1 MSELYGAPSGII
13 ASDQNIRQNIQA
25 GLQAQKT
32 LGEIEQLPADLAL
45 KQSHARL
52 YGAEAIAKEEA
63 TAAMREA
70 RTWESRMTADMAA
83 ESQARLG
90 LIGQIPATQG
100 RNATVADLPP
110 SGRAS
115 KASPVDQLQAQA
127 DWLTKNNAPRS
138 MLNPLL
144 EKISLVSQ
152 HMAAAEH
159 NSAQAE
165 NQRALQAKTTLDTIG
180 GIAGTAARSPIDYL
194 SITSNP
200 AYRQY
205 LPPGLTGNYWT
216 DKPALQAIADASVEQ
231 KDKIRLAQ
239 EKLNTDS
246 QIKLRDAETKTAV
259 ARERVLSLRADDL
272 KTVADNGGKTNGPN
286 SVSTREKNNQ
296 AIRASE
302 ERVFAAQLKFAPM
315 IPLDPDVLKQNIG
328 RMYTMAD
335 RRIVRVMGIDAN
347 KEPILHLVEAPERK
361 RLLRDKILAQPD
373 VDSSRGEIQ

>member
-13 ASDQNIRQNIQA
+13 ASNQDIRQNIQSA
-25 GLQAQKT
+25 LMSQKM
-32 LGEIEQLPADLAL
+32 LGEIEQQPADLAL

-52 YGAEAIAKEEA
+52 YGAEAVAKEEA

-70 RTWESRMTADMAA
+70 RLWESKMAAGMAA
-83 ESQARLG
+83 ESQARLR
-90 LIGQIPATQG
+90 LINEVPATQG

-110 SGRAS
+110 NGMAS

-159 NSAQAE
+159 NNAQAE
-165 NQRALQAKTTLDTIG
+165 NQRALKTKTTLDTIG

-216 DKPALQAIADASVEQ
+216 DKPALQAIADASIEQ
-231 KDKIRLAQ
+231 KDKVKLDQ
-239 EKLNTDS
+239 EKRNTDS
-246 QIKLRDAETKTAV
+246 QISLRTAETNV
-259 ARERVLSLRADDL
+259 AKQREEVLRQRATDL
-272 KTVADNGGKTNGPN
+272 KTVAANGGKTNGPN
-286 SVSTREKNNQ
+286 SASTREKNEQ
-296 AIRASE
+296 AISASK

-315 IPLDPDVLKQNIG
+315 IPLDVDVIKQNIG
-328 RMYTMAD
+328 RMYTTKD
-335 RRIVRVMGIDAN
+335 RRIVRVMGIDGN
-347 KEPILHLVEAPERK
+347 GFPILHLVEEADKK
-361 RLLRDKILAQPD
+361 RMLRDSISQQPD
-373 VDSSRGEIQ
+373 VGSSRGEIE

>member
-70 RTWESRMTADMAA
+70 RTWETRMAADMAA
-83 ESQARLG
+83 ESQERLR
-90 LIGQIPATQG
+90 LINEVPATQG

-110 SGRAS
+110 NGTAS

-159 NSAQAE
+159 NNAQAE

-200 AYRQY
+200 AYKQY

-216 DKPALQAIADASVEQ
+216 DKPALQAIADASIEQ
-231 KDKIRLAQ
+231 KDKNTQ
-239 EKLNTDS
+239 EREKRNTDS
-246 QIKLRDAETKTAV
+246 QISFRTTETNVAKQREEVLRQ
-259 ARERVLSLRADDL
+259 RADDL
-272 KTVADNGGKTNGPN
+272 KTVAANGGKTNGPN

>member
-1 MSELYGAPSGII
+1 
-13 ASDQNIRQNIQA
+13 
-25 GLQAQKT
+25 
-32 LGEIEQLPADLAL
+32 
-45 KQSHARL
+45 
-52 YGAEAIAKEEA
+52 
-63 TAAMREA
+63 
-70 RTWESRMTADMAA
+70 
-83 ESQARLG
+83 
-90 LIGQIPATQG
+90 
-100 RNATVADLPP
+100 
-110 SGRAS
+110 
-115 KASPVDQLQAQA
+115 
-127 DWLTKNNAPRS
+127 

-159 NSAQAE
+159 NNAQAD
-165 NQRALQAKTTLDTIG
+165 NQRALQTKTTLDTIG
-180 GIAGTAARSPIDYL
+180 GIAGTAARSPLDYL

-216 DKPALQAIADASVEQ
+216 DKSALQAIADASIEQ
-231 KDKIRLAQ
+231 KDKVKLAQ
-239 EKLNTDS
+239 ERRNIDS
-246 QIKLRDAETKTAV
+246 QISLRTAETKTAV
-259 ARERVLSLRADDL
+259 ARARVLSLRADDL

>member
-70 RTWESRMTADMAA
+70 RTWETRMAADMAA
-83 ESQARLG
+83 ESQERLR
-90 LIGQIPATQG
+90 LINEVPATQG

-110 SGRAS
+110 NGKAS

-159 NSAQAE
+159 NNAQAE

-200 AYRQY
+200 AYKQY

-216 DKPALQAIADASVEQ
+216 DKPALQAIADASIEQ
-231 KDKIRLAQ
+231 KDKNTQ
-239 EKLNTDS
+239 EREKRNTDS
-246 QIKLRDAETKTAV
+246 QISFRTTETNVAKQREEVLRQ
-259 ARERVLSLRADDL
+259 RADDL
-272 KTVADNGGKTNGPN
+272 KTVAANGGKTNGPN